1 MRLYLDVCSLN
12 RPYDD
17 PSIDRNRLEAEAV
30 VIMLGRVS
38 NGRHWLVSSEII
50 DREVAACPDLEKA
63 ELVKESLRLAQQR
76 VVLTPAAASR
86 FRELAGL
93 GFHKLDALHLAC
105 AEAAKCDYF
114 VTTDDKLIK
123 RAKAQRKAL
132 AVIVVNPLTFLT
144 EVVP

>member
-1 MRLYLDVCSLN
+1 MRLYLDVCTLN

-17 PSIDRNRLEAEAV
+17 AAVDRNRLEAEAV
-30 VIMLGRVS
+30 VIIVDRVS
-38 NGRHWLVSSEII
+38 AGSHVLVSSEIV
-50 DREVAACPDLEKA
+50 DREVAACPDMEKA
-63 ELVKESLRLAQQR
+63 ELVRETLQLAKR
-76 VVLTPAAASR
+76 HVVLKAVDLVR

-123 RAKAQRKAL
+123 RAKTHRKAL
-132 AVIVVNPLTFLT
+132 AVGVVNPLTFVT
-144 EVVP
+144 EVEL